1 MLNANHQIFFNPDE
15 VHSMSILLE
24 AKINNNFPFFGSSD
38 VPGKPTGP
46 IKFSQILAD
55 SVTLAWSPPKKDGGS
70 VVTSYTVEQSGDNGR
85 SWQQTGT
92 VEAST
97 TILTAKD
104 LKEEKKYKFRVCA
117 HNEVGASQPL
127 ESDNVTPQ
135 RQLSE
140 YFCQNLLSSLILAS
154 REN

>member
-1 MLNANHQIFFNPDE
+1 MFF
-15 VHSMSILLE
+15 IQ
-24 AKINNNFPFFGSSD
+24 SSD

-55 SVTLAWSPPKKDGGS
+55 SVTLAWGPPKKDGGS

-97 TILTAKD
+97 TILTAKG

-117 HNEVGASQPL
+117 NNEVGAGLPL
-127 ESDNVTPQ
+127 ESDSVTPQ
-135 RQLSE
+135 REKSKFLYILLLE
-140 YFCQNLLSSLILAS
+140 LNYAFCVCVSNDNFVYAL
-154 REN
+154 